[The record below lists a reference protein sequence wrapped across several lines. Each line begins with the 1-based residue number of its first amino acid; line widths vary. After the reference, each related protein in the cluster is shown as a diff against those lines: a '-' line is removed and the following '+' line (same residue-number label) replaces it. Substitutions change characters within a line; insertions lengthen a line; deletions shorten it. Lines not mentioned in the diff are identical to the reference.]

1 MKSRLFAS
9 VALGAAVMLG
19 ATGCSMIST
28 QATTIQY
35 APSDGVIVEGSGPLK
50 VSNVLIVANED
61 GSMGN
66 LIAAIVNDTAESHT
80 LHMEIGEGSGVI
92 EASVRVPA
100 NTIISLGTEETD
112 PLLLEDLD
120 VMPGSDV
127 PVYFQSGD
135 SEGTIVSVAVLDG
148 KQEYLRHLVP

>member
-1 MKSRLFAS
+1 
-9 VALGAAVMLG
+9 MLG